1 MACAEALHGTLV
13 DNFSVKSYD
22 LALPAGE
29 RVQVKCRVVSD
40 PPKTGQLQTS
50 SFRSWDFERAAL
62 VLLRSVDYS
71 VLRAALIPVAVVR
84 ETARFA
90 AHVNGSNLQMRA
102 SLFEDPQAKDITAAL
117 RAAAMRHG

>member
-1 MACAEALHGTLV
+1 M

-62 VLLRSVDYS
+62 ALLRSVDYS